1 MSKKL
6 FIIYIEIQIQILNVL
21 YVKEHDN
28 IIDLSCFLIGYG
40 FTY

>member
-6 FIIYIEIQIQILNVL
+6 FIIYIEIQILNVL